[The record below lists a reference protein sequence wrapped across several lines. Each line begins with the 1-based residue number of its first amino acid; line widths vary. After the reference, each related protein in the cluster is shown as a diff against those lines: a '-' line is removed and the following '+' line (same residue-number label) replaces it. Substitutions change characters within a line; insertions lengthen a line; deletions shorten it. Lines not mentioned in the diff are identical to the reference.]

1 MNTARFLSIDCG
13 TQSLRAFVFDE
24 RGELLARSQTVF
36 NPPYLSPKKGYAEQ
50 EADFY
55 WRTLGQACQQI
66 WQQGIDLKVLLRQ
79 RLPHNAAQLW

>member
-36 NPPYLSPKKGYAEQ
+36 NPPYLRRKKVMPN
-50 EADFY
+50 
-55 WRTLGQACQQI
+55 
-66 WQQGIDLKVLLRQ
+66 K
-79 RLPHNAAQLW
+79 RLIFIGGH